1 MGLPFETPGGYQD
14 DDTAPDA
21 GRYGDDL
28 TAPDFDGYSHDLPG
42 GYQDA
47 GEDDFGADDFG
58 ADDDFDYGYD
68 ERSPGD
74 QADGDPGSDP
84 GRM

>member
-14 DDTAPDA
+14 DDTAPDT

-28 TAPDFDGYSHDLPG
+28 TDYDGYSHDLS

-47 GEDDFGADDFG
+47 GEDDFVE
-58 ADDDFDYGYD
+58 DDDFDYGFD
-68 ERSPGD
+68 ERGLGD
-74 QADGDPGSDP
+74 QAGWDPGN
-84 GRM
+84 GAGQM